1 MPYRVILAVGFL
13 LLAVGCSE
21 RPDAEFEP
29 LTPENTLKVALEAE
43 LIPVVTIEGDP
54 STGRTLDERRQDA
67 LVNSVSIAVFQGGV
81 FDWADAYGPGA
92 DTSKL
97 YQAASLS
104 KTVASATLLTYA
116 KERGVDFDQDL
127 RPALRDIGGLDLDIL
142 NPIDVPITLRK
153 LLSHTN
159 GASVGGFPGYAAGE
173 VIPTNLQV
181 VTGDSLANTKPVV
194 FSPIEDGERRYSGGG
209 YQLAQLW
216 AETVSGEEF
225 AALAERLVFEPIG
238 IERAT
243 FAINLIQEGYSVDEI
258 AAGHGWDGQ
267 PMDGGWHRYPESA
280 AAGLWIT
287 PEDYGRFVL
296 ALMQAYGGDAS
307 AGLDVDVAQAMMV
320 PIAKEYGLGVGV
332 ETRDGILRIRH
343 SGWNENFRAYFM
355 GVPAEGDVIVTMV
368 DSARGMQLSG
378 DINRTANRI
387 YGWPTSEP
395 RREAML
401 ALSDAKLASYAGDY
415 VIEGNTD
422 TAFTLSVDS
431 PFLRFTT
438 PSGYAYRYVPIGENL
453 FIDPDD
459 GEELVLEKRD
469 DIWTVEDNGTVYV
482 RRGAS
487 G

>member
-1 MPYRVILAVGFL
+1 M
-13 LLAVGCSE
+13 GCSAAT
-21 RPDAEFEP
+21 DSEP
-29 LTPENTLKVALEAE
+29 PTPPKDNALKVALEAE
-43 LIPVVTIEGDP
+43 LTPVVTIKGDP

-81 FDWADAYGPGA
+81 LDWADAYGPEA

-116 KERGVDFDQDL
+116 KERGVDFDEDL
-127 RPALRDIGGLDLDIL
+127 RPALREIDGLDLDVL

-181 VTGDSLANTKPVV
+181 VTGDSVANTKAVV

-216 AETVSGEEF
+216 AETVSGEAF

-243 FAINLIQEGYSVDEI
+243 FAIDLVQEGYALGEI
-258 AAGHGWDGQ
+258 AIGHDWGGQ
-267 PMDGGWHRYPESA
+267 PMQGGWHRYPESA

-287 PEDYGRFVL
+287 PEDYGRFVI
-296 ALMQAYGGDAS
+296 ALMAAYGGDTS

-332 ETRDGILRIRH
+332 ETRDGVLRIRH
-343 SGWNENFRAYFM
+343 SGWNKNFRAYFM

-378 DINRTANRI
+378 DINRTANRL

-401 ALSDAKLASYAGDY
+401 ALSNAELSSYAGDY
-415 VIEGNTD
+415 VIEDNMD
-422 TAFTLSVDS
+422 AAFTLSVDS

-438 PSGYAYRYVPIGENL
+438 PSGYTYRYVPIGENL

-469 DIWTVEDNGTVYV
+469 DVWTVEDNGTVYV
-482 RRGAS
+482 RRTSS